1 MKTRHCMTALAGF
14 MILDYLCFF
23 PLKRCLRLK
32 GFVIPVDFKLLQID
46 KLKAFV

>member
-1 MKTRHCMTALAGF
+1 MN
-14 MILDYLCFF
+14 ILNINYT
-23 PLKRCLRLK
+23 LK